1 MHLRGDQRAWGEEG
15 RGRRLMEKKEKRRE
29 GEAHI
34 REGEGKGE
42 KGREGGGDVDTL

>member
-1 MHLRGDQRAWGEEG
+1 
-15 RGRRLMEKKEKRRE
+15 MEKKEKRRE

-42 KGREGGGDVDTL
+42 KGDGDVGMRRKGKRGIRDRVEMVMEVKVV